1 MSSGEQANIH
11 TSSQLP
17 IIDETK
23 EDTEDTEEIISPL
36 PFPDDED
43 VLSPNND
50 EIESS
55 SSSHNNQVEQEN
67 TNSDDEE
74 NNKYD
79 NETFEVD
86 YIDNFVPMLQ
96 KIREET
102 ATIVVFK

>member
-17 IIDETK
+17 SIDETK
-23 EDTEDTEEIISPL
+23 EDTEEIIPHL
-36 PFPDDED
+36 PFPDDGD
-43 VLSPNND
+43 VLSPNKD

-55 SSSHNNQVEQEN
+55 SFSQNNQVEQEN

-79 NETFEVD
+79 NETFEAD
-86 YIDNFVPMLQ
+86 YLENSDYSCV
-96 KIREET
+96 
-102 ATIVVFK
+102 